1 MRFDGEIRI
10 EDEKENDVKNND
22 EAKRFKCSGVVEI
35 RKCTYGSK
43 STSLRWYEIDMRA
56 LLSLP
61 FVFFSL
67 ALFGL

>member
-35 RKCTYGSK
+35 RNVPMTP
-43 STSLRWYEIDMRA
+43 RA
-56 LLSLP
+56 LACAG
-61 FVFFSL
+61 V
-67 ALFGL
+67 G